1 MWRGADFGIARATL
15 SSLWACQIALAVARC
30 SFGDG
35 SRNLLV
41 TLGLSDRS
49 RCGEVLILIV
59 KKTLRRDLDKE
70 VFYREDAQRS
80 DHGDLL

>member
-15 SSLWACQIALAVARC
+15 SSLWAYQIALAVAWC

-35 SRNLLV
+35 SRNILV

-59 KKTLRRDLDKE
+59 KKILRRDLDKE